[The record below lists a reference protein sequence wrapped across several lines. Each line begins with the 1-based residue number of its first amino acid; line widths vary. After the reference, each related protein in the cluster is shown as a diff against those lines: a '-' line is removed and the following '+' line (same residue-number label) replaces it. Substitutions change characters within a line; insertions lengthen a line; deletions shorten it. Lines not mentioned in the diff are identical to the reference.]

1 MPPTV
6 EVDFRSFCDID
17 PNLLNAGET
26 LNQYRSRLQEPTPV
40 YLRGSLTKTPY
51 LKILAHLFSDPL
63 ERGSRLANTSQAAKR
78 ARQAVL
84 RRARNMS
91 QRSSMRTSIKSFLK
105 SLDAE
110 DTEKANQNYR
120 GAVGQ
125 IDRAVRKGLEH
136 RNKAARLKSRLN
148 KRLKTAT
155 G

>member
-1 MPPTV
+1 M
-6 EVDFRSFCDID
+6 
-17 PNLLNAGET
+17 
-26 LNQYRSRLQEPTPV
+26 
-40 YLRGSLTKTPY
+40 
-51 LKILAHLFSDPL
+51 
-63 ERGSRLANTSQAAKR
+63 ANTSQAAKR

-148 KRLKTAT
+148 ERLKAAA